1 MLNILVLQGRLTR
14 DPEIRT
20 TQSGSTVAGF
30 TLAVDRDYQPGGS
43 EKKTDFVDCSAWRST
58 AGFIERNFHKGNMVI
73 VRGQLQSRKWQDKN
87 GQNRVSWEIQ
97 ADNLYFGDSKPS
109 ASQGGGYGGSQG
121 GSSYGSEPY
130 GAAESYSAPSGGSGF
145 ADAEDDGELPF

>member
-87 GQNRVSWEIQ
+87 GQTRVSWECQ
-97 ADNLYFGDSKPS
+97 VEDAWFCGDRVAPP
-109 ASQGGGYGGSQG
+109 ASDPVQVTMEGL
-121 GSSYGSEPY
+121 P
-130 GAAESYSAPSGGSGF
+130 
-145 ADAEDDGELPF
+145 EDGGELPF

>member
-43 EKKTDFVDCSAWRST
+43 EKKTDFVDCSAWRAT
-58 AGFIERNFHKGNMVI
+58 AGFIERNFHKGNLII

-87 GQNRVSWEIQ
+87 GQTRVSWECQ
-97 ADNLYFGDSKPS
+97 VEDAWFCGDRQDRP
-109 ASQGGGYGGSQG
+109 AVDVQPPMEELPDGEG
-121 GSSYGSEPY
+121 
-130 GAAESYSAPSGGSGF
+130 
-145 ADAEDDGELPF
+145 GELPFDCGLRYPPKGVEET